1 MDSLNCTAYAHR
13 SSCTTKSR
21 KEGTRGYP
29 PHQFGVAND
38 DVLHPKKDPATAQID
53 CAAGTHGVVL
63 ADGEILGAAGGP
75 PTGSEE
81 GRSMDDV
88 EEDVASTADCD
99 SITVAFVK
107 H

>member
-1 MDSLNCTAYAHR
+1 MELLYCTAYAHF
-13 SSCTTKSR
+13 SSCTTKFR

-38 DVLHPKKDPATAQID
+38 DTLHPKKDPAAAQID

-63 ADGEILGAAGGP
+63 ADGEILGAAGGS

-88 EEDVASTADCD
+88 EEEMASAADCD
-99 SITVAFVK
+99 SISVAFVK

>member
-1 MDSLNCTAYAHR
+1 MHIAHLAQLNPE
-13 SSCTTKSR
+13 R
-21 KEGTRGYP
+21 KGPE
-29 PHQFGVAND
+29 D
-38 DVLHPKKDPATAQID
+38 ILHTNLALQTMTYYIQKKDPATAQID